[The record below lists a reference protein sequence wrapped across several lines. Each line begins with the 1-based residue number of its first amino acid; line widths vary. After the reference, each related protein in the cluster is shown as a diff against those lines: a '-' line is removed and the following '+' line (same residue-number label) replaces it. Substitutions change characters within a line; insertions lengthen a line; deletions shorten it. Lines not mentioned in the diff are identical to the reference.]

1 MDLFFEILKWAF
13 LAGGSFFIIVAS
25 IGLLRLP
32 DFYTRVHA
40 GGITDTLGA
49 ALILFG
55 LMVHSIFNTTPIDW
69 SVPIR
74 LFLIFVFL
82 GFTSPTSCHALAKA
96 AFLRGLEPWSKNK

>member
-1 MDLFFEILKWAF
+1 MERVAEILQWLF
-13 LAGGSFFIIVAS
+13 LAGGSFFILVAG
-25 IGLLRLP
+25 IGLLRMP

-55 LMVHSIFNTTPIDW
+55 LMFEAGETGVL
-69 SVPIR
+69 VR
-74 LFLIFVFL
+74 LVLIFLCL

-96 AFLRGLEPWSKNK
+96 AYHRGLEPWMKKK